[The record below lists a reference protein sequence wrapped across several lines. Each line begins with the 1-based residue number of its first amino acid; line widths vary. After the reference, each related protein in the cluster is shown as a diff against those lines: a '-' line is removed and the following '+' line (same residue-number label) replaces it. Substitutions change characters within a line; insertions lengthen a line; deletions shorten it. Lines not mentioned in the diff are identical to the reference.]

1 MPSMATPAPLFF
13 RRAGWWKSSR
23 EGEFCKSLPNHFFYC
38 APWRDP
44 HLTVSMHC
52 HCVIRITVMHFF
64 GTRGR
69 MCAGVRQK

>member
-1 MPSMATPAPLFF
+1 MKFIIF
-13 RRAGWWKSSR
+13 I
-23 EGEFCKSLPNHFFYC
+23 PNHFFYC